1 MFVYIDILRHS
12 ALLVMVK
19 LKESEKEVQQSLCC
33 DWCYLWNG
41 EHIQIITWQYQ
52 DSIVANNVCLLLEDL
67 EHK

>member
-1 MFVYIDILRHS
+1 
-12 ALLVMVK
+12 MVK